1 MTDRARRDH
10 SSKSRRRPPSD
21 LFSVPILLHTI
32 GLSGLF
38 VLPLLFLLLAAAS
51 SFRLQGGGPPDPAMD
66 DGFYQV
72 AFSLQFVSAGLIL
85 VLGAVRLS
93 RGTAETVDAIW
104 AGVALLIGLL
114 AACGW
119 ALLVS

>member
-1 MTDRARRDH
+1 
-10 SSKSRRRPPSD
+10 
-21 LFSVPILLHTI
+21 
-32 GLSGLF
+32 
-38 VLPLLFLLLAAAS
+38 
-51 SFRLQGGGPPDPAMD
+51 MD
-66 DGFYQV
+66 YGFYQV
-72 AFSLQFVSAGLIL
+72 AFSLQLVSAGLIL

-93 RGTAETVDAIW
+93 RGTSATVDAIW